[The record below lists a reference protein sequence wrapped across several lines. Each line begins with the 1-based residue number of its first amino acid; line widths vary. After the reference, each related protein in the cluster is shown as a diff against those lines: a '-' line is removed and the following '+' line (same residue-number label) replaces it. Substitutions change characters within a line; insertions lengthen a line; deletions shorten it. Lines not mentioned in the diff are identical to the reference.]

1 MKNLINV
8 NCVRNNDKFLVNVEN
23 NDKEFEIF
31 YSDKPEIS
39 SEWKS
44 IGKFNSSR
52 VEIKDPIAGKRT
64 YFIVRMDGFEDEI
77 FAERKLPL
85 KGVCNFRDLGGF
97 RTIDEKRV
105 KWDKFYRSDAL
116 NVLTESDIKYLE
128 DLGLKGILDYR
139 AKAEADLEKDLD
151 IKGAMYFNVPAMKLL
166 EEENDSLKGNF
177 NMEFLIKNIDKIPQL
192 SNPIG
197 FMVDGYKNMVFEN
210 KAFKKL
216 IEIMIEKKD
225 VPFVQHCKSGKDR
238 TGIGSALVL
247 LLLGVSLE
255 DAKKDYL
262 SSNDYRKEY
271 NDSIRARFGDLMKLE
286 RGEEIFSFMMEV
298 KEEYFDAVIE
308 QIMTKYSSLEEYFE
322 KEFGLNEDKIKEL
335 KQEYLY

>member
-1 MKNLINV
+1 MKNFIEV
-8 NCVRNNDKFLVNVEN
+8 NCVRKNDEFLITIANEG
-23 NDKEFEIF
+23 KEFEIL
-31 YSDKPEIS
+31 YSEKPEIS
-39 SEWKS
+39 NDMKS
-44 IGKFNSSR
+44 LGKFSSSEL
-52 VEIKDPIAGKRT
+52 EIADPILGKRT
-64 YFIVRMDGFEDEI
+64 YFIARMDGFEDEI

-85 KGVCNFRDLGGF
+85 KGACNFRDLGGF
-97 RTIDEKRV
+97 RTAEEKRV

-116 NVLTESDIKYLE
+116 NVLTQSDIKYLE

-139 AKAEADLEKDLD
+139 ATAEAEAEKDLD
-151 IKGAMYFNVPAMKLL
+151 IKGAEYFNVPAMKLL

-192 SNPIG
+192 SNPVE
-197 FMVDGYKNMVFEN
+197 FMVDGYKAMVFEN

-216 IEIMIEKKD
+216 IELMVENKD

-238 TGIGSALVL
+238 TGVGSALVL
-247 LLLGVSLE
+247 LLLGVSLA
-255 DAKKDYL
+255 DAKRDYL

-271 NDSIRARFGDLMKLE
+271 NDTIRAKFGELMKLE

-308 QIMTKYSSLEEYFE
+308 QIMSKYSSLEEYFE
-322 KEFGLNEDKIKEL
+322 KEFGLDGKSIEKL